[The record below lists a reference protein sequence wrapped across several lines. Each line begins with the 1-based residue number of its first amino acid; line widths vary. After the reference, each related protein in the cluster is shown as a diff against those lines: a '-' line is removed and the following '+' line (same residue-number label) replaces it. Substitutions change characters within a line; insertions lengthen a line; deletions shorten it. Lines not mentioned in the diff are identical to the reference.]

1 MEKYIVS
8 ALVENHAGVLARVS
22 SLFGRRGFNID
33 SLTVSPTIEKEVSR
47 ITMVVIGDLY
57 TLDQILKQMSKL
69 EECISV
75 VHIDE
80 EEAHCRELLLV
91 KIRGDQNV
99 QDSVREICTIYEGAR
114 TMHISDNAIM
124 VRMNGTPSDVDKFL
138 SVISNFDVIETSR
151 TGVTAMYKNEN
162 SI

>member
-8 ALVENHAGVLARVS
+8 ALVRNHYGVLARVS

-33 SLTVSPTIEKEVSR
+33 SLTVSPTMDEEISR
-47 ITMVVIGDLY
+47 ITLVTIGDEY
-57 TLDQILKQMSKL
+57 TLEQILKQMKKL

-80 EEAHCRELLLV
+80 DEAHCRELVLV
-91 KIRGDQNV
+91 KIHGDQSV
-99 QDSVREICTIYEGAR
+99 QESVREICEIYGAGILTTIND
-114 TMHISDNAIM
+114 TII
-124 VRMNGTPSDVDKFL
+124 VRKNGTPSDVDTFL
-138 SVISNFDVIETSR
+138 SVLSNYDVVESSR
-151 TGVTAMYKNEN
+151 TGITAMYKNEK